1 VGGVAQLDPT
11 TRARLASL
19 RRWLVAVAA
28 VALVWAVYLLDTGGF
43 AVRLGSLQFS
53 SHHPGAALLIAIA
66 TGAGAIAVSRRL
78 GDAALS
84 WSGAWSQARATVPE
98 AILIA
103 IVIAAAVLDLHQLFG
118 AAPLWLDEE
127 MIALNLRDRSFA
139 ELGGRL
145 WLEQSA
151 PYGWLILQRAIMLTL
166 GTSEIALR
174 LVPTLFGI
182 GTYLTA
188 LWIGRRWLT
197 WAASLALVLLCV
209 FGHAFSHFRV
219 EVKHYSGDAFWALL
233 LPALAVWASEAATP
247 ASRVR
252 RSIVWWAIAA
262 TGLWLANGAILVAPA
277 SALFILGTT
286 YVHGGARAAL
296 KQAAWGCVW
305 FASFA
310 LHYVIS
316 LRYTAYLRD
325 YWAAWFHPTGVGVP
339 QTISW
344 LLARLDR
351 IATTAAGSEAGGVFW
366 ILAILGFAW
375 SARRGLA
382 IVYGG
387 VTLSGFLFAA
397 LRVVPM
403 FDRFSLWM
411 VPALYIGIALLI
423 DRADR
428 SAHQGFRQRNWPLA
442 AASAA
447 VGCVAVLVGAG
458 ILVRGAGRFHME
470 RPTMKQGVDD
480 RTAVTWLMSHR
491 QPGDALISTPLGLP
505 AIWWY
510 GGISI
515 AKTFAAG
522 QHTGGT
528 FEVVHRPRG
537 NGCALPAL
545 LKGHDR
551 ALVYIGFPDMMQG
564 FDELLFTELDRIGT
578 ITAYREVTPL
588 SRAAVV
594 DLTFSAPN
602 DQAYSRREARPPLNG
617 CVGGRPAVRR

>member
-1 VGGVAQLDPT
+1 VAQLDPT

-19 RRWLVAVAA
+19 RRCLAAFAA
-28 VALVWAVYLLDTGGF
+28 VAGTWAVYLLVTGGF
-43 AVRLGSLQFS
+43 AVRLGSLRFS
-53 SHHPGAALLIAIA
+53 SHNPARPLLIATA
-66 TGAGAIAVSRRL
+66 AGAGAIVVSGLLADGLVWRR
-78 GDAALS
+78 
-84 WSGAWSQARATVPE
+84 AWRHARATVPD

-103 IVIAAAVLDLHQLFG
+103 IVISAAVLDVHQLFG

-197 WAASLALVLLCV
+197 WSAGLALVLLCV
-209 FGHAFSHFRV
+209 FGHSLSHYRV
-219 EVKHYSGDAFWALL
+219 EVKHYSGDVFWALL
-233 LPALAVWASEAATP
+233 LPALAVWPSEGAMP
-247 ASRVR
+247 VSRER

-262 TGLWLANGAILVAPA
+262 AGLWLANGAILVAPV
-277 SALFILGTT
+277 SALFVVGMT
-286 YVHGGARAAL
+286 YVHGGGRAAL
-296 KQAAWGCVW
+296 KQAAWGFVW
-305 FASFA
+305 FVSFA

-325 YWAAWFHPTGVGVP
+325 YWAAEFPPTGAGVLE
-339 QTISW
+339 TIWW
-344 LLARLDR
+344 LVARLDR
-351 IATTAAGSEAGGVFW
+351 LAVTVAGSDAGAVFS
-366 ILAILGFAW
+366 ILAILGFPW
-375 SARRGLA
+375 SARPALA
-382 IVYGG
+382 LVYAG
-387 VTLSGFLFAA
+387 VTLSGFGLAA
-397 LRVVPM
+397 LHVVPM

-411 VPALYIGIALLI
+411 VPALYMGIALLI

-428 SAHQGFRQRNWPLA
+428 SARDGFRQRNWLLA

-447 VGCVAVLVGAG
+447 VGCAAFVVCAG
-458 ILVRGAGRFHME
+458 ILERGAGRFHMD
-470 RPTMKQGVDD
+470 RPTSKQGVDD
-480 RTAVTWLMSHR
+480 RTAVTWLMSHQ

-505 AIWWY
+505 AVWWY

-515 AKTFAAG
+515 AEDFASAAG
-522 QHTGGT
+522 QHTAGT
-528 FEVVHRPRG
+528 FEVVHRPG
-537 NGCALPAL
+537 GDGCVLPAL
-545 LKGHDR
+545 LKGHHR
-551 ALVYIGFPDMMQG
+551 ALVYIGFPDMVRG
-564 FDELLFTELDRIGT
+564 FDDLLFTELDRIGT

-588 SRAAVV
+588 SRAAVD
-594 DLTFSAPN
+594 DLTGSAPK
-602 DQAYSRREARPPLNG
+602 DQAYSRREARPPLTG